1 MRGRRFVVSPIDG
14 IAAVSDRTDSP
25 IFAVLA
31 HEPVFGQLAREA
43 HAHLLAYGTAENA
56 VDVSLRQMIARA
68 GIDV

>member
-1 MRGRRFVVSPIDG
+1 MRGRRFVVSPMNG

-31 HEPVFGQLAREA
+31 QEPVFGQLARDA
-43 HAHLLAYGTAENA
+43 HAHVLAYGTAENA
-56 VDVSLRQMIARA
+56 DDVSLRQMIARA